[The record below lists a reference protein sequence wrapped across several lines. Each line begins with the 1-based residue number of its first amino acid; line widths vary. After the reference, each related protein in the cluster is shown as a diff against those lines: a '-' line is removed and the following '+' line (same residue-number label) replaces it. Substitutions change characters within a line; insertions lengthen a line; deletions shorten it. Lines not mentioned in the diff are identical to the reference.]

1 MEKVHVKMYIK
12 RSMLKNLH
20 WKSHVI
26 KCKLFE
32 IGATN
37 EEIHEEFTSKW
48 FILNFLGGEAT
59 SIDYPVR
66 PPDMVVRSLSAFCF
80 SMHLFVFLIILL
92 HNNLDYDFIMNKI
105 T

>member
-1 MEKVHVKMYIK
+1 
-12 RSMLKNLH
+12 MLKNVNCS
-20 WKSHVI
+20 KSV
-26 KCKLFE
+26 
-32 IGATN
+32 ATN

-48 FILNFLGGEAT
+48 FILHLLGGEAT